1 MDPRMREAFALW
13 TAAQP
18 AVSAFVHA
26 LVGSPVLRDEV
37 LQDTVTRVLESFG
50 SYDSSRPFLPW
61 AMTLARRAAYDA
73 RRRHRRFPAA
83 LTEAAQD
90 SLAAAVVEVEPEE
103 RALLD
108 HLSECIGRLD
118 ARQRQ
123 MCDLRYR
130 GGMKPADIAGA
141 MGLHANTVSKSLQR
155 IRETLRACIEGRA
168 RAAGAQ
174 GVSP

>member
-26 LVGSPVLRDEV
+26 LAGSPALRDEV
-37 LQDTVTRVLESFG
+37 LQDTVTRVLES
-50 SYDSSRPFLPW
+50 YDRYDRSRPFLPW
-61 AMTLARRAAYDA
+61 VLTLARRAASDA

-83 LTEAAQD
+83 LTEAAED
-90 SLAAAVVEVEPEE
+90 SLAAAVVEVEPQE

-108 HLSECIGRLD
+108 RLSECIGRLD

-155 IRETLRACIEGRA
+155 IRESLRECIEERA
-168 RAAGAQ
+168 RADAAPG
-174 GVSP
+174 GLT